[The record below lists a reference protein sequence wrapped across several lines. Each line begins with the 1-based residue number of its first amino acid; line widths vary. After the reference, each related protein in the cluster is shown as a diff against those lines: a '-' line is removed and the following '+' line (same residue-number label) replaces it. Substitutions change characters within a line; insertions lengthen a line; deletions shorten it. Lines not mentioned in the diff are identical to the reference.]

1 MKDQLKTLLVLNPA
15 AGKGRGKKVYSKI
28 LSVLNNH
35 IDSLTVKTSEYPGH
49 IFEIGQ
55 SAIKDEYKR
64 LITIGG
70 DGTPF
75 ELINGLYSLGK
86 PEFDFKLGMIP
97 AGTGNSFLRDFVENP
112 DEDNCVRSILEGK
125 CRKVDLIEFQYHQNG
140 LRKKY
145 FMNILGIGLI
155 ADILKLT
162 NERLKIFGS
171 MGYSLAVLI
180 RLFRGMSNQFTL
192 KLDGQSM
199 ELRDSALVISNSKFT
214 GGKMKIA
221 PMAETND
228 GKVDV
233 IVFNEVNRRE
243 IINIF
248 MNIFNG
254 THVNHEQVKIFH
266 ASEIEITSDP
276 QQLIM
281 ADRKKKKKTPLLL
294 RVLPKELSIL
304 V

>member
-1 MKDQLKTLLVLNPA
+1 MKTLLVINPA
-15 AGKGRGKKVYSKI
+15 AGKGKAKKVYSNIQSI
-28 LSVLNNH
+28 LQDH
-35 IDSLTVKTSEYPGH
+35 IGSLTVKTSLYPGH
-49 IFEIGQ
+49 IFKIGQ
-55 SAIKDEYKR
+55 SAIKEGYR
-64 LITIGG
+64 RIITVGG

-75 ELINGLYSLGK
+75 ELVNGIYSRGK
-86 PEFDFKLGMIP
+86 PEHDFQLGMIP
-97 AGTGNSFLRDFVENP
+97 SGTGNSFLRDFFENP
-112 DEDNCVRSILEGK
+112 DESACVKAILEGK

-140 LRKKY
+140 LQKQY

-162 NERLKIFGS
+162 NEKLKVFGP

-180 RLFRGMSNQFTL
+180 RLFRGMSNHFTL
-192 KLDGQSM
+192 RMDQNSL
-199 ELRDSALVISNSKFT
+199 ELKDSALVISNSKYT

-233 IVFNEVNRRE
+233 IIFNEVNRRE

-248 MNIFNG
+248 MNVFKG
-254 THVNHEQVKIFH
+254 THIGHERVKIFS
-266 ASEIEITSDP
+266 ATEIEIVSDP

-281 ADRKKKKKTPLLL
+281 ADGELLGKTPLTLK
-294 RVLPKELSIL
+294 VLPKELSVLI
-304 V
+304 

>member
-1 MKDQLKTLLVLNPA
+1 MKDQLKTLLIINPA
-15 AGKGRGKKVYSKI
+15 AGKGQGKKIYSKI
-28 LSVLNNH
+28 VTRLENH
-35 IDSLTVKTSEYPGH
+35 FDSLTVKTSMHPGH

-55 SAIKDEYKR
+55 KAIKEEYQR
-64 LITIGG
+64 IITIGG

-75 ELINGLYSLGK
+75 ELVNGIYSLGRPAK
-86 PEFDFKLGMIP
+86 DIQLGMIP
-97 AGTGNSFLRDFVENP
+97 SGTGNSFLRDFIEKP
-112 DEDNCVRSILEGK
+112 DEENCMRAILKGK
-125 CRKVDLIEFQYHQNG
+125 CRKVDLVEFQYHHDG
-140 LRKKY
+140 LQKRY

-162 NERLKIFGS
+162 NERLKIFGP

-180 RLFRGMSNQFTL
+180 RLFRGMSNCFTL
-192 KLDGQSM
+192 RLDRHSM
-199 ELRDSALVISNSKFT
+199 ELKDSALVISNSKFT

-248 MNIFNG
+248 MNVFKG
-254 THVNHEQVKIFH
+254 THVDHERVRIFN
-266 ASEIEITSDP
+266 AKEIEITSDP

-281 ADRKKKKKTPLLL
+281 ADGELLGKTPLILK
-294 RVLPKELSIL
+294 VLPKELSIL
-304 V
+304 I

>member
-1 MKDQLKTLLVLNPA
+1 MKDQLKTLLVINPA
-15 AGKGRGKKVYSKI
+15 AGKRQGKKVYSKI
-28 LSVLNNH
+28 ATLLENH
-35 IDSLTVKTSEYPGH
+35 FNSLTVKTSRYPGH

-55 SAIKDEYKR
+55 NAIKEKYQR
-64 LITIGG
+64 IITIGG

-75 ELINGLYSLGK
+75 ELVNGIYSLGRPK
-86 PEFDFKLGMIP
+86 NDIQLGMIP
-97 AGTGNSFLRDFVENP
+97 SGTGNSFLRDFIEKP
-112 DEDNCVRSILEGK
+112 DEENCVKAILKGK
-125 CRKVDLIEFQYHQNG
+125 CRKVDLVEFQYHQDG
-140 LRKKY
+140 LKKKY

-162 NERLKIFGS
+162 NERLKIFGP

-180 RLFRGMSNQFTL
+180 RLFRGMSNRFTL
-192 KLDGQSM
+192 RVDQHSM
-199 ELRDSALVISNSKFT
+199 ELKESALVISNSKFT

-243 IINIF
+243 IVNIF
-248 MNIFNG
+248 MNVFKGTHINHERVNIFNA
-254 THVNHEQVKIFH
+254 K
-266 ASEIEITSDP
+266 EIEITSDP

-281 ADRKKKKKTPLLL
+281 ADGELLGKTPLSLK
-294 RVLPKELSIL
+294 VLPKELSIL
-304 V
+304 I